1 MKNLY
6 LKLNDEF
13 KDFVT
18 RRADWNNSSN
28 PDRKGIQYRICFPKV
43 GYGASVIKLPGSYG
57 YENDLWELALLSDP
71 NGDGNWNLE
80 HTKLV
85 NDDVL
90 GNLTDNEVNKVLKFI
105 SEGRVHEHMEDLY
118 DKVEEESE

>member
-1 MKNLY
+1 M
-6 LKLNDEF
+6 
-13 KDFVT
+13 
-18 RRADWNNSSN
+18 
-28 PDRKGIQYRICFPKV
+28 
-43 GYGASVIKLPGSYG
+43 
-57 YENDLWELALLSDP
+57 SDP

-80 HTKLV
+80 YTKLV

-118 DKVEEESE
+118 DRVEEESE

>member
-1 MKNLY
+1 MKNLC

-18 RRADWNNSSN
+18 RRVGWNNCYN

-80 HTKLV
+80 YTKLV

-118 DKVEEESE
+118 DRVEEESE

>member
-1 MKNLY
+1 MKNLC

-18 RRADWNNSSN
+18 SRAEVTNIFDSS
-28 PDRKGIQYRICFPKV
+28 RKGIRYRICFPEV
-43 GYGASVIKLPGSYG
+43 GYGASVIKFPGSYG
-57 YENDLWELALLSDP
+57 YENDLWELALLS
-71 NGDGNWNLE
+71 NCNSDGHWDLE
-80 HTKLV
+80 YTKLV

-118 DKVEEESE
+118 DRVEEESE

>member
-1 MKNLY
+1 MKNLC

-18 RRADWNNSSN
+18 IREDWNDIFNS
-28 PDRKGIQYRICFPKV
+28 DRKGIRYVICFPKV

-71 NGDGNWNLE
+71 NGTGDWHLE
-80 HTKLV
+80 YTKLV
-85 NDDVL
+85 YDDVL

-105 SEGRVHEHMEDLY
+105 SEGRVHEHIEDLY
-118 DKVEEESE
+118 DRVEEESE

>member
-13 KDFVT
+13 KDFVPERT
-18 RRADWNNSSN
+18 EWNDIFNS
-28 PDRKGIQYRICFPKV
+28 DRKGIQYRICFPEV

-80 HTKLV
+80 YTKLV

-118 DKVEEESE
+118 DRVEEESE

>member
-1 MKNLY
+1 MKNLC

-18 RRADWNNSSN
+18 ERTDWNDIFNS
-28 PDRKGIQYRICFPKV
+28 DRKGIRYKICFPEV

-71 NGDGNWNLE
+71 DSVGNWNLE
-80 HTKLV
+80 YTKLV

-105 SEGRVHEHMEDLY
+105 SEGRVHEHIEDLY
-118 DKVEEESE
+118 DYVEEESE

>member
-1 MKNLY
+1 MKNLC

-18 RRADWNNSSN
+18 ERTEWNDIFNS
-28 PDRKGIQYRICFPKV
+28 DRKGIRYKICFPKV

-57 YENDLWELALLSDP
+57 YENDLWELALLS
-71 NGDGNWNLE
+71 NYNSVGNWNLE
-80 HTKLV
+80 YTKLV
-85 NDDVL
+85 NNDVL

-118 DKVEEESE
+118 DRVEEESE

>member
-13 KDFVT
+13 KDFVISRT
-18 RRADWNNSSN
+18 EWNDIFDS
-28 PDRKGIQYRICFPKV
+28 DRKGIRYKICFPKV

-57 YENDLWELALLSDP
+57 YENDLWELALLS
-71 NGDGNWNLE
+71 NYNSVGNWSLE
-80 HTKLV
+80 YTKLV

-118 DKVEEESE
+118 DRVEEESE

>member
-1 MKNLY
+1 MKNLC

-13 KDFVT
+13 KDFVISRT
-18 RRADWNNSSN
+18 EWNDIFNS
-28 PDRKGIQYRICFPKV
+28 DRKGIRYKICFPKV

-71 NGDGNWNLE
+71 NGVGNWNLE
-80 HTKLV
+80 YTKLV

-118 DKVEEESE
+118 DRVEEESE

>member
-1 MKNLY
+1 MKNLC

-18 RRADWNNSSN
+18 SRADVTDIFDSS
-28 PDRKGIQYRICFPKV
+28 RKGIQYKICFPKV

-57 YENDLWELALLSDP
+57 YENNLWELALLSDP

-80 HTKLV
+80 YTELV

-118 DKVEEESE
+118 DRVEEESE